1 MIQIAPLKTTAEFED
16 LIHKAK
22 GDNHSTL
29 WPTHLAREGK
39 EIVGYLSMCKAPI
52 VSLWLHSQKVK
63 VRDSLHI
70 LSIIETLAQE
80 RGFNQAIIPCA
91 SISPLLPYMEGFGF
105 TNIGDTK
112 LFIKNL

>member
-1 MIQIAPLKTTAEFED
+1 MIQISPLKTKEEFD
-16 LIHKAK
+16 TLLVKAK
-22 GDNHSTL
+22 EDNHSTL
-29 WPTHLAREGK
+29 WPTHLARDGK
-39 EIVGYLSMCKAPI
+39 EIVGYLSVCKAPV

-70 LSIIETLAQE
+70 LSVIETLAQE
-80 RGFNQAIIPCA
+80 KGFNQAIIPCA
-91 SISPLLPYMEGFGF
+91 SISPLLPYMEAFGF